1 MTAMKIK
8 AAPCETGW
16 FAFPAFQTPS
26 LTSNP
31 LAAHAKL
38 GHAMLAGAM
47 AFNQELSR
55 FASQRL
61 AADAGLLQAMSKCA
75 SLDEAVAAQSD
86 FARRAME
93 SYMAEMPKLM
103 EQTVRNTASL
113 WAAAVEPGETGQ
125 QAGATT

>member
-1 MTAMKIK
+1 MTAMKRQATPI
-8 AAPCETGW
+8 ETGW
-16 FAFPAFQTPS
+16 FGFPPFQAQP

-61 AADAGLLQAMSKCA
+61 AADAGLLQTISQCA

-86 FARRAME
+86 FARQAME

-113 WAAAVEPGETGQ
+113 WAAAVEPGETGP